1 MIPLIKRRRTF
12 VQKGEEHVLLW
23 EEDYSIRVETWR
35 KGSACSYSYFHMRYL
50 KELTPSLGRRC
61 CTFQKNL
68 FSSLPNFLLFFEFS
82 LLYLQFSSPC
92 LSTQEDLLAFATLP
106 RAKINLSLQ
115 NFLSA
120 VRYLLPSCLLSI
132 FFLKKEKKIRRRTFI
147 YIYSFF
153 SFFRK
158 R

>member
-35 KGSACSYSYFHMRYL
+35 KGSSCSYSYFHMRYL

-115 NFLSA
+115 NFFFFHRAIFTPFLSFIHF
-120 VRYLLPSCLLSI
+120 LS
-132 FFLKKEKKIRRRTFI
+132 
-147 YIYSFF
+147 
-153 SFFRK
+153 
-158 R
+158 